1 MESRGIGLRGEKK
14 VVIPSA
20 ARNLL
25 FSWIET
31 KADSSLRSE

>member
-1 MESRGIGLRGEKK
+1 MLCDLEAEKSD
-14 VVIPSA
+14 VIPSV

-25 FSWIET
+25 FAG